1 MKKKSNILHGFI
13 YLALSLG
20 LILNFAPLAWMVSTS
35 LKKPNE
41 IFRMPPQLIP
51 ETFQFSNY
59 LKVFELVAF
68 EKFYINSIIVTVLV
82 TVITVII
89 TSMAGFAFA
98 KIDFPG
104 RNFFFFLFL
113 SSLMIPFH
121 VIMVPLYRIVVSFGW
136 VDTYAGLI
144 LPQISTAFGIFLM
157 RQFMYSVPDSI
168 LEAAKIDGSS
178 TFHTFR
184 KIVIPI
190 QKPALAT
197 VAIFTFNSSWNNL
210 LWPLLVTNSE
220 NMRTLPVGLA
230 LFKSVRNIDWASVMA
245 ASVMTLVPVIIFFIF
260 MQKQFIRGLTG
271 GAVKE

>member
-1 MKKKSNILHGFI
+1 MEKRSWIFKFSV
-13 YLALSLG
+13 YLFLSLG
-20 LILNFAPLAWMVSTS
+20 LILNFVPLVWMVSTS

-41 IFRMPPQLIP
+41 IFKMPPQWIP

-59 LKVFELVAF
+59 SKVFELVAF
-68 EKFYINSIIVTVLV
+68 EKFYLNSIIVTLFV
-82 TVITVII
+82 TVITVVI
-89 TSMAGFAFA
+89 TSMAGYAFA

-104 RNFFFFLFL
+104 RNLFFYLFL

-144 LPQISTAFGIFLM
+144 FPQITTAFGIFLM
-157 RQFMYSVPDSI
+157 RQFMYSIPDSI
-168 LEAAKIDGSS
+168 IESAKIDGSS
-178 TFHTFR
+178 AFNTFW
-184 KIVIPI
+184 KIIIPI

-220 NMRTLPVGLA
+220 SMRTLPVGLA
-230 LFKSVRNIDWASVMA
+230 LFKSVRTIDWSSIMA
-245 ASVMTLVPVIIFFIF
+245 ASVMTLFPVVIFFIL